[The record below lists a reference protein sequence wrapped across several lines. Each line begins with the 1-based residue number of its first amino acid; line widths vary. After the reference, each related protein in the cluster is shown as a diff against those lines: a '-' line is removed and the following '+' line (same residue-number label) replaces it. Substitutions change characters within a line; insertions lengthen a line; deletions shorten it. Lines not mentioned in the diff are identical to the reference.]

1 MALKKTVTTVHGFD
15 AVDAY
20 HRVENISFDGKDR
33 INFFVRSYKE
43 GCLPSFN
50 DQFFNCVY
58 DMNGSNPIQ
67 QAYAHLKALPAFSDA
82 VDC

>member
-20 HRVENISFDGKDR
+20 HRVENISFAGKDR
-33 INFFVRSYKE
+33 ITFFVRSYKE
-43 GCLPSFN
+43 VCLPSFN

-67 QAYAHLKALPAFSDA
+67 QAYEHLKTIEEFIGAL
-82 VDC
+82 DC